1 MFLMF
6 ILTLHPR
13 VLKAIMTMKRYFE
26 KHKTKR
32 LILFFYSIKGFY
44 TVYRE
49 VFKKI
54 AEEDKRD
61 YEEDIE
67 IPEFGTSTSDYDT
80 VRKHIG
86 HIH

>member
-1 MFLMF
+1 
-6 ILTLHPR
+6 
-13 VLKAIMTMKRYFE
+13 MKRYFA
-26 KHKTKR
+26 KHKTNR

-67 IPEFGTSTSDYDT
+67 IPEFGTSISDYDT